1 MKQVDIDDK
10 LHFSPVYQQDRR
22 FPALFLSTEL
32 IPKMTSHDGSSSA
45 WLFLHGMASNEKYWR
60 DLLPVPSAFKK
71 KKRETLATVATKL
84 SYCQCEH
91 ISTQIADK
99 HAATA
104 IKQRLNI

>member
-1 MKQVDIDDK
+1 MAHHQHDYFYTGWQAMRNIEEI
-10 LHFSPVYQQDRR
+10 S
-22 FPALFLSTEL
+22 
-32 IPKMTSHDGSSSA
+32 SHCHQHS
-45 WLFLHGMASNEKYWR
+45 
-60 DLLPVPSAFKK
+60 KK
-71 KKRETLATVATKL
+71 RRETLATVATKL